1 MANSVHL
8 SKKSKVR
15 SHKQKNSEE
24 NIAVKSAKYLYDFT
38 IAVNFTN
45 GKIKPVDFL
54 PLFHKYVKGENL
66 IYFSPR
72 EFKKFIVQNGNIYWG
87 ENEDVIFPAD
97 LLLKGKQQKFPEEI
111 LYII

>member
-15 SHKQKNSEE
+15 RHKQKTEKE
-24 NIAVKSAKYLYDFT
+24 TLAIKSAKYLYDFT
-38 IAVNFTN
+38 IGISFSN
-45 GKIKPVDFL
+45 GKTKPVDFL

-66 IYFSPR
+66 IYFSPQK
-72 EFKKFIVQNGNIYWG
+72 FKKFIVKNGNIYWD
-87 ENEDVIFPAD
+87 ENEDVIFPVD
-97 LLLKGKQQKFPEEI
+97 LLLKGKPQNIPEEI